1 MAGTKQAEQIT
12 ELPAAD
18 TFPPTVE
25 LVSGP
30 DRVEL
35 SGSQLHAL
43 MSPINPAR
51 VASRNVGGTSLSYVE
66 AWDIK
71 ATLIRIFGFGGFSV
85 ECIDSKIIDIRDG
98 GRQGHYPQTH
108 SKAGQEKTPYVMA
121 QATVRLTIHGIG
133 PGGRDVVYTEAAIG
147 TNDGW
152 TIGDV
157 ADNAIKSA
165 ASDALKRC
173 AIFLG
178 TQFGL
183 SLYNNGDR
191 KDVVRILMEPEQAA
205 LLDSYRA
212 GLNES
217 KPTPEFDETAEA
229 NFARAL
235 GAVRVGETGVGQIE
249 EGVTQRHTD
258 EPLPSSG
265 VPVADKIVAGLT
277 GEQVGE
283 QTPSDEDGIA

>member
-1 MAGTKQAEQIT
+1 MAARKTVEET
-12 ELPAAD
+12 PELPTPD

-25 LVSGP
+25 LISSS

-35 SGSQLHAL
+35 TGAQLHAL
-43 MSPINPAR
+43 LSPINPGR
-51 VASRNVGGTSLSYVE
+51 VASRNVGGANLSYVE

-98 GRQGHYPQTH
+98 GRQGQYPQNH
-108 SKAGQEKTPYVMA
+108 SKAGQDKTPYVMA
-121 QATVRLTIHGIG
+121 QATVRLTVFGIA
-133 PGGRDVVYTEAAIG
+133 PGGKDAIYTEAAVG

-183 SLYNNGDR
+183 SLYNNGNR
-191 KDVVRILMEPEQAA
+191 QDVVRVLLEPEQAA
-205 LLDSYRA
+205 LLESHRA
-212 GLNES
+212 SLLPDKS
-217 KPTPEFDETAEA
+217 SFDETAEA
-229 NFARAL
+229 NFGRAL
-235 GAVRVGETGVGQIE
+235 GAVRIGETGAGQVETE
-249 EGVTQRHTD
+249 EAVTASHT
-258 EPLPSSG
+258 EETVEAS
-265 VPVADKIVAGLT
+265 
-277 GEQVGE
+277 Q
-283 QTPSDEDGIA
+283 